1 MEYEKSLSGLEEK
14 TFPFEIK
21 ELTDE
26 GTFEGYAAIFNK
38 PDAMNEVI
46 EPGAFTKTLKEGGN
60 TRPLLWYH
68 DPRQPL
74 GLTDLEVDKKG
85 LKVLGSLNLEVR
97 AAQEKHV
104 LMKQKAIKG
113 LSFGFK
119 TIIDLWD
126 EARRVLKEIKL
137 FEVSL
142 VTFQAHPQA
151 LVTNVKQWAEEKP
164 YPNEHSARI
173 KNPDLFDPKTFRRTP
188 DGTIYGSKKVPTTAA
203 VIWGKLKGAAKPSD
217 NPIPQS
223 IRFPTKNWT
232 VAQAKAW
239 LKDNNIKYEAF
250 EAAAK
255 SFEGAIEFI
264 EEYKS
269 GRVISAANMKLL
281 NNALQAL
288 AALLKA
294 AEPPKGTQDGGKSVF
309 SSVIEELETEN
320 KPQPHLFGSTVKIL
334 ENPKEV

>member
-1 MEYEKSLSGLEEK
+1 MEYDKFSGELEEK

-38 PDAMNEVI
+38 PDALNEVI
-46 EPGAFTKTLKEGGN
+46 LPGAFTKTLKEGKS
-60 TRPLLWYH
+60 RPLLWYH

-74 GLTDLEVDKKG
+74 GLTDLEVDEKG
-85 LKVLGSLNLEVR
+85 LKVMGTLNLEVR

-113 LSFGFK
+113 LSIGFK
-119 TIIDLWD
+119 TIIDAWED
-126 EARRVLKEIKL
+126 AKRFLKEIKL
-137 FEVSL
+137 WEISL

-151 LVTNVKQWAEEKP
+151 LVMSVKQWAEEKP

-173 KNPDLFDPKTFRRTP
+173 KDPDLFDPKTFRRTP
-188 DGTIYGSKKVPTTAA
+188 DGTIYGSKKVPATAA
-203 VIWGKLKGAAKPSD
+203 VIWGKLKEAAKPSD

-223 IRFPTKNWT
+223 IRFSIKNWT
-232 VAQAKAW
+232 AEQAKAW

-294 AEPPKGTQDGGKSVF
+294 AEPPKGTPGSGKGMIPEFIGELGQDK
-309 SSVIEELETEN
+309 
-320 KPQPHLFGSTVKIL
+320 KPQSHFYL
-334 ENPKEV
+334 ENPIPKSNKE